1 MSIESSFLSY
11 SVDKLRQLTDR
22 IEFCL
27 TKLNEDQ
34 IWARGNQNQNAV
46 GNLVLHLSGNVGQ
59 WIVAELGGSPF
70 PRDRDAEFTAAG
82 GVTAAQ
88 LSTRLRA
95 TVEQASQ
102 IIAQLSP
109 AHLTR
114 EYTIQNYQVTGVEA
128 VYHVVERFSGHAG
141 QIIFATKMLIEED
154 LSFYRHL
161 NDQTHSERVP

>member
-1 MSIESSFLSY
+1 MCIESSFLSY

-34 IWARGNQNQNAV
+34 IWARGNRNQNAV
-46 GNLVLHLSGNVGQ
+46 GNLVLHLNGNVGQ
-59 WIVAELGGSPF
+59 WILAELGGRPF
-70 PRDRDAEFTAAG
+70 PRDRDAEFAAAG

-95 TVEQASQ
+95 TVEQASE
-102 IIAQLSP
+102 IMAQLSA

-114 EYTIQNYQVTGVEA
+114 RYTIQNYQVTGVEA
-128 VYHVVERFSGHAG
+128 VYHVVEHFSGHAG
-141 QIIFATKMLIEED
+141 QIIFATKMLIGED
-154 LSFYRHL
+154 LRFYRHL